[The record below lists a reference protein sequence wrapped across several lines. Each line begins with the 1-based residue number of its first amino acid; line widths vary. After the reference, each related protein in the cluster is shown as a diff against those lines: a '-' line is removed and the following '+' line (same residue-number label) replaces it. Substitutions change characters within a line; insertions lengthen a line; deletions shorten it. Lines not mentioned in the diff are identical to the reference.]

1 MDLMSNLDLQGKGM
15 TSQRT
20 RNRLVD
26 RLREQG
32 ITDATVLELIGRLP
46 RHVFIDEALAHRAYE
61 DTALPI
67 GDGQTI
73 SQPYVVALM
82 SQLLFEQPRRKVL
95 EIGTGCGY
103 QSAVLSHLAEEVYT
117 VERIARLHHKARS
130 TCQNLRLRNITFR
143 LGDGYEG
150 WERFAPFDGILVAA
164 APAQVPPALIEQ
176 LAVGGRLVIPVGGQ
190 NEQAQQLK
198 VLDRTS
204 AGLETQI
211 FDHVRFVP
219 MLSGTAGGQ

>member
-1 MDLMSNLDLQGKGM
+1 MSSLDLQGKGM

-20 RNRLVD
+20 RNRLVE

-32 ITDATVLELIGRLP
+32 ITSASVLDLIGRLP

-82 SQLLFEQPRRKVL
+82 SQLLFEQPRAKVL

-103 QSAVLSHLAEEVYT
+103 QSAVLSALADEVYT

-130 TCQNLRLRNITFR
+130 TCQNLKLRNITFR
-143 LGDGYEG
+143 LGDGYVG

-164 APAQVPPALIEQ
+164 APAEVPAALLEQ
-176 LAVGGRLVIPVGGQ
+176 LAENGRLVIPVGGQ
-190 NEQAQQLK
+190 DSQAQQLK
-198 VLDRTS
+198 VIDRTDG
-204 AGLETQI
+204 GLETQI
-211 FDHVRFVP
+211 FEQVRFVP
-219 MLSGTAGGQ
+219 MLSGTSRG